1 MFDHFDDKITCAQ
14 LATLLAQTPDLQLI
28 DVRQPTEH
36 DQAHI
41 PQSQLIPLDLLPNQ
55 LNGLDKHKPIV
66 VYCRSDY
73 RSQQALALLKAHQF
87 DQVKYLQGGMIA
99 WLETQS

>member
-1 MFDHFDDKITCAQ
+1 MFDHANDKITCEQ
-14 LATLLAQTPDLQLI
+14 LTMLLAQTPDLQLL
-28 DVRQPTEH
+28 DVRQPMEH
-36 DQAHI
+36 EQAHI
-41 PQSQLIPLDLLPNQ
+41 PQSQLIPLDLLPQQ
-55 LNGLDKHKPIV
+55 LHSLDKTKPMV